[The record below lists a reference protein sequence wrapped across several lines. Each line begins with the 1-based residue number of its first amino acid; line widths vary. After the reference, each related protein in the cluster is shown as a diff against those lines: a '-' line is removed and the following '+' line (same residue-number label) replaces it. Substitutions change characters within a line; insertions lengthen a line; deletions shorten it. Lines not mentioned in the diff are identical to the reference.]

1 MLDFKG
7 KKGIVI
13 GVANER
19 SLCWS
24 ITNLLLKQ
32 GANVAISCLEN
43 TKHRIEKLLQ
53 ESNQEDNAFVF
64 KCDVSSDDEINA
76 FYEEVK
82 KKFGSIDF
90 IVCAPAFTNKCN
102 LRGKY
107 MDIIRS
113 DFLQT
118 MDISVFA
125 LTAICKTFYN
135 IINNGS
141 SILTLS
147 YYGAEKI
154 VKNYN
159 VMGIAKSALEASVRY
174 LAYDLGDKM
183 IRVNSISSGMIKTL
197 ASSTIKGF
205 NEMSKLSIKKSVLH
219 NLLSAEDVA
228 NLALFLLSDLSKN
241 ITAENIHVDCGLNK
255 IGLFLDEKEAEE
267 E

>member
-1 MLDFKG
+1 MLDFKE

-24 ITNLLLKQ
+24 ITELLLKQ
-32 GANVAISCLEN
+32 GAKVAISCLDN

-53 ESNQEDNAFVF
+53 ESKQENNAFVI
-64 KCDVSSDDEINA
+64 KCDVSSDEEINS

-82 KKFGSIDF
+82 KKFGNIDF

-107 MDIIRS
+107 MNITRS

-118 MDISVFA
+118 MDVSVFA
-125 LTAICKTFYN
+125 LTTICKTFYD
-135 IINNGS
+135 IINNGAS
-141 SILTLS
+141 VLTLS

-154 VKNYN
+154 VQNYN
-159 VMGIAKSALEASVRY
+159 VMGVAKSALEASVRY

-183 IRVNSISSGMIKTL
+183 VRVNSISSGAIKTL

-205 NEMSKLSIKKSVLH
+205 NEMSRIGIKNSVLH
-219 NLLSAEDVA
+219 NLVSAEDVA
-228 NLALFLLSDLSKN
+228 NLALFLLSDMSKN
-241 ITAENIHVDCGLNK
+241 ITAENIHVDCGFNK
-255 IGLFLDEKEAEE
+255 VGLLLDEKDEVD
-267 E
+267 